1 MDTFLN
7 KLAKKVIHQ
16 YGENLMD
23 VVIILPNRRSKI
35 FLISEIE
42 KNVSQTVIA
51 PSIYSIQEFTEIIT
65 GILPID
71 PIEALFEFYKIYG
84 EVVEPSERQ
93 SFEQFAPWAKVL
105 LKDYDEIDIHL
116 IEPDKILKYLKEIKD
131 IEHWSLSEKRT
142 EIIEKHL
149 KFWDMIPNLYHK
161 FYQYLQQ
168 INKGYQGLI
177 FREAAS
183 RIEEYANNKSNHKF
197 VFAGFNALTP
207 AEEKIIKHLL
217 KQNVANIYFD
227 SDRAFLENTYN
238 LAGHF
243 IRKIKSKWNY
253 FNSNPFEW
261 VFDEFSKVKNI
272 EIIGTPKAIGQAKV
286 VGEIMNNLI
295 SENPDNIN
303 ATALVLSE
311 KNLLIPVLYSLP
323 DSVTNLNI
331 TLGYSAKNNP
341 AQFLVNR
348 LFKMHAYAKSKKGN
362 QPIYYYKD
370 VLEIL
375 TNPFVEVHI
384 DSHRII
390 ELIKQFN
397 ITFISSQKIF
407 ETHSSSGFLNLLF
420 SEWPNEP
427 LKILDIL
434 FEILQQIKAQLN
446 QNNKE
451 ERVTKAF
458 VYELYKILNRL
469 KNYFSVNAT
478 IGDINTLYAIY
489 KQIIDSAEV
498 SFEGEPLSGLQI
510 MGILESRSLDFE
522 NVIITSVNE
531 GKIPFGKSQSS
542 FIPYDV
548 KREFGL
554 QTYWERDAIYTYHF
568 YRLLQRAKNVY
579 LIYNT
584 ENEGIDAGEQSRF
597 ITQLK
602 IEKQPQHTITEWL
615 YNAELPTH
623 SLSHTVVEKCEKVM
637 LRLREIAEKGFSPSA
652 LATYIR
658 NPIEFYYQKILRIDE
673 NIEVEET
680 IEANTLGNIIHA
692 TLEMLYTPFIDK
704 YLSVENVE
712 LFEKNY
718 PTILLENFEK
728 EFKEG
733 DFKRGKNL
741 LAYEAAKRSIANFLK
756 WEKQSLWDGDAVKIL
771 KLEQHCERIIED
783 EKLPFPVK
791 IGGNIDRIEERNG
804 IIRII
809 DYKTGQVRKENLV
822 LSNWNDFLSE
832 PKKNKIIQLL
842 SYVYMYEPYAE
853 NKEIETGIISFKN
866 LSSGFMKFG
875 FKYDKN
881 DIQDTITPEIMEQFK
896 KQMVALLTEILN
908 QEIAFSDA
916 EKQEFFS

>member
-1 MDTFLN
+1 MDTFLS
-7 KLAKKVIHQ
+7 KLAKQIIHL
-16 YGENLMD
+16 YGENLMN
-23 VVIILPNRRSKI
+23 VVIILPNRRSKV
-35 FLISEIE
+35 FLISQIE
-42 KNVSQTVIA
+42 KNVSRTVIA

-65 GILPID
+65 KISPID

-84 EVVEPSERQ
+84 EIADAPERQ

-105 LKDYDEIDIHL
+105 LKDYDEIDTHL
-116 IEPDKILKYLKEIKD
+116 IDPNKILKYLKEIKD
-131 IEHWSLSEKRT
+131 LEHWSLSEKRT

-149 KFWDMIPNLYHK
+149 KFWEMIPKLYNQ
-161 FYQYLQQ
+161 FYSYLHQQ
-168 INKGYQGLI
+168 NKGYQGLI

-183 RIEEYANNKSNHKF
+183 AIEAYAKEKSDHKF

-217 KQNVANIYFD
+217 KEKTANIYFD
-227 SDRAFLENTYN
+227 IDRAFLENPYN

-243 IRKIKSKWNY
+243 IRKIKNKWSY

-261 VFDEFSKVKNI
+261 IFDEFSEPKNI

-286 VGEIMNNLI
+286 VGEIIENLSTI
-295 SENPDNIN
+295 QPGSIN
-303 ATALVLSE
+303 KTALVLSE

-323 DSVTNLNI
+323 ESVADLNI
-331 TLGYSAKNNP
+331 TLGYAAKNNP
-341 AQFLVNR
+341 AQFLINR

-362 QPIYYYKD
+362 QPVYYYKD

-375 TNPFVEVHI
+375 SNPFVEAGV
-384 DSHRII
+384 DSHRIV

-397 ITFISSQKIF
+397 ITFISPQKILD
-407 ETHSSSGFLNLLF
+407 HHPASDFLKLLF

-427 LKILDIL
+427 LKILNNL
-434 FEILQQIKAQLN
+434 FDILQQIKTQLN
-446 QNNKE
+446 QNNKDE
-451 ERVTKAF
+451 KVSKAF
-458 VYELYKILNRL
+458 VYELYKVLNRL
-469 KNYFSVNAT
+469 KNYFSTNST
-478 IGDINTLYAIY
+478 LGDIHTLYAIY

-498 SFEGEPLSGLQI
+498 SFEGEPLTGLQI
-510 MGILESRSLDFE
+510 MGILESRTLDFE

-531 GKIPFGKSQSS
+531 GKIPFGKSQNS

-584 ENEGIDAGEQSRF
+584 ENEGIDPGEQSRF

-602 IEKQPQHTITEWL
+602 IEKQPQHHITEWL

-623 SLSHTVVEKCEKVM
+623 PLSHTVVEKSEKVM
-637 LRLREIAEKGFSPSA
+637 LRLREIAQKGFSPSA

-692 TLEMLYTPFIDK
+692 TLETLYTPFIDK

-712 LFEKNY
+712 LFEKIY
-718 PTILLENFEK
+718 PAVLLENFEK

-741 LAYEAAKRSIANFLK
+741 LAYETAKRSIANFLK
-756 WEKQSLWDGDAVKIL
+756 WEKQSLLDGDAIKIL
-771 KLEQHCERIIED
+771 KLEQHFERTIED

-791 IGGNIDRIEERNG
+791 IAGYIDRIEERNG
-804 IIRII
+804 IIRIV
-809 DYKTGQVRKENLV
+809 DYKTGQVRKENLL
-822 LSNWNDFLSE
+822 LSDWKDFLSE

-842 SYVYMYEPYAE
+842 SYVYMYEPYV
-853 NKEIETGIISFKN
+853 KDQEIETGIISFKN

-875 FKYDKN
+875 FKYDKS
-881 DIQDTITPEIMEQFK
+881 DIQDTITSEIMEQFK
-896 KQMVALLTEILN
+896 KQMVELLAEILN
-908 QEIAFSDA
+908 QNIAFSDA